1 MSDVA
6 SSLSPGA
13 PAAGTTYVADGGQ
26 VQYAE
31 MQNPN
36 PPRLATP
43 RYTLPPLPYA
53 YDALEPA
60 ISAEI
65 MTLHHTKHH
74 QAYVTNLNAA
84 LAKYDAAAAAA
95 GRGPA
100 AAASSLADQLALHP
114 ALRFNAGGHIN
125 HSLFWRNLAPA
136 ASPDAQHPE
145 AAAPR
150 LAAAVVAT
158 WGSFDAMLDA
168 FSRALVGVQ
177 GSGWGWL
184 VKQDV
189 GGGSGGG
196 SVLRIVTARDQD
208 LVANAPGETPIVGV
222 DVWEHAYYLQ
232 YKNARAAY
240 VDAVWSVINWTEAEV
255 RYAGTRHDVL
265 DGLLAY
271 VQVDESS

>member
-36 PPRLATP
+36 PPRLAPP
-43 RYTLPPLPYA
+43 RYPLPPLPYA

-84 LAKYDAAAAAA
+84 LA
-95 GRGPA
+95 
-100 AAASSLADQLALHP
+100 
-114 ALRFNAGGHIN
+114 N
-125 HSLFWRNLAPA
+125 
-136 ASPDAQHPE
+136 
-145 AAAPR
+145 
-150 LAAAVVAT
+150 
-158 WGSFDAMLDA
+158 
-168 FSRALVGVQ
+168 
-177 GSGWGWL
+177 
-184 VKQDV
+184 
-189 GGGSGGG
+189 
-196 SVLRIVTARDQD
+196 
-208 LVANAPGETPIVGV
+208 
-222 DVWEHAYYLQ
+222 
-232 YKNARAAY
+232 
-240 VDAVWSVINWTEAEV
+240 VINWTEAEV

>member
-13 PAAGTTYVADGGQ
+13 PAAGTTYVADVGQ

-84 LAKYDAAAAAA
+84 LAKYDDAAAAA

-100 AAASSLADQLALHP
+100 AASSSLADQLALHP

-184 VKQDV
+184 VKQDI
-189 GGGSGGG
+189 GGS
-196 SVLRIVTARDQD
+196 SSALRIVTARDQD
-208 LVANAPGETPIVGV
+208 LVANGPGETPIVGV

-255 RYAGTRHDVL
+255 RYTGTRHDVL
-265 DGLLAY
+265 DGLLPY
-271 VQVDESS
+271 IQVDES